1 MKRNAIKPNVF
12 IGVCISPDRV
22 TIKPYGIYRSLY
34 LSWSSYNE
42 NQMLFTGVCPCL
54 SWWSYYNKTKAL
66 IGVCISP
73 DRVAIKPN
81 VFIGVCISPD
91 RVAIKPMNL

>member
-1 MKRNAIKPNVF
+1 MEL
-12 IGVCISPDRV
+12 
-22 TIKPYGIYRSLY
+22 T
-34 LSWSSYNE
+34 
-42 NQMLFTGVCPCL
+42 
-54 SWWSYYNKTKAL
+54 NKTKVF

-91 RVAIKPMNL
+91 GVAIKPIYL

>member
-1 MKRNAIKPNVF
+1 MYLQEFVSLLMELQEIKGIYRSLYLSWWNYNKTKVF

-22 TIKPYGIYRSLY
+22 AIKPYVY
-34 LSWSSYNE
+34 
-42 NQMLFTGVCPCL
+42 
-54 SWWSYYNKTKAL
+54 

-91 RVAIKPMNL
+91 GVEIKPRYLLECVSLLIE